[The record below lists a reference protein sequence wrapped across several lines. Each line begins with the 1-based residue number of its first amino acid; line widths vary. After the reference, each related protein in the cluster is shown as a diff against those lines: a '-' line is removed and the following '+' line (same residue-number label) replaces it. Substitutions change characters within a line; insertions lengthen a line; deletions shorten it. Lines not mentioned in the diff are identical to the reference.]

1 VRAFWAG
8 ISLLPISACG
18 VATGEAFLDGR
29 PIAPWV
35 RAGIILAVLGAV
47 AAIARK
53 ASAMLTDSAD
63 AREARLG
70 GPLTR
75 SVAIGPPRRW
85 ALWLATVALASVIAY
100 LLNEH
105 RPLPPSL
112 ADLPPARALDAVA
125 LLGLGLLAP
134 FIADLARGGPTRRVP
149 WAAPN
154 RRHRATRPDDDVFGA
169 VMRLSPALLGALL
182 MAVTIYAVT
191 FAVALHEPAKL
202 LGGFGVLGLFV
213 AALLAE
219 PDLLRAPDEL
229 MREAWRS
236 RWYHRQLTAARR
248 LRRALV
254 LLHRFAIPIQVI
266 GLAVGIGAI
275 ATGSPPAVNDG
286 SAIAAGTL
294 VTAIVT
300 ATVTRVLWYWAA
312 TQRNDPIDT
321 RILAGHE
328 APLKTIAGIA
338 LVAGSLCSLL
348 AILIA

>member
-8 ISLLPISACG
+8 ISLLPVSACG
-18 VATGEAFLDGR
+18 VATGAASLDGR

-53 ASAMLTDSAD
+53 ASVMLTDSAD
-63 AREARLG
+63 AREARSG

-75 SVAIGPPRRW
+75 SAAIGPPRRW

-105 RPLPPSL
+105 RPPAPSL
-112 ADLPPARALDAVA
+112 ADLRPARVLDVAA
-125 LLGLGLLAP
+125 LLGLGPLAP
-134 FIADLARGGPTRRVP
+134 FIADLARGGPTRRLP
-149 WAAPN
+149 SAAPN
-154 RRHRATRPDDDVFGA
+154 RRQRATRPDDDVFGT

-182 MAVTIYAVT
+182 VAVTIYAVT
-191 FAVALHEPAKL
+191 FAVALHQPAKL

-229 MREAWRS
+229 MRQAWRS

-248 LRRALV
+248 LRHALV
-254 LLHRFAIPIQVI
+254 LLHRLAIPTQAI
-266 GLAVGIGAI
+266 GLAVAIGTI
-275 ATGSPPAVNDG
+275 ATGSPPAVTDG
-286 SAIAAGTL
+286 SGIAAGTL
-294 VTAIVT
+294 VIAIVAT
-300 ATVTRVLWYWAA
+300 TVTRVLWYWDA
-312 TQRNDPIDT
+312 TSGTT
-321 RILAGHE
+321 RSIPA
-328 APLKTIAGIA
+328 
-338 LVAGSLCSLL
+338 SLPVTKRR
-348 AILIA
+348 